1 MERAESERSEG
12 TVPSP
17 TWEDSAWAEVQVGVV
32 GTITAPQRGAH
43 PHSRN
48 LWICYLTPQKR
59 LCKCDQGP
67 RDSILDHPGG
77 LSVITKAPQ
86 K

>member
-17 TWEDSAWAEVQVGVV
+17 TWEASAWAEVQVGVV

-48 LWICYLTPQKR
+48 L
-59 LCKCDQGP
+59 
-67 RDSILDHPGG
+67 
-77 LSVITKAPQ
+77 
-86 K
+86 

>member
-32 GTITAPQRGAH
+32 STITAPQRGAH

-48 LWICYLTPQKR
+48 L
-59 LCKCDQGP
+59 
-67 RDSILDHPGG
+67 
-77 LSVITKAPQ
+77 
-86 K
+86 